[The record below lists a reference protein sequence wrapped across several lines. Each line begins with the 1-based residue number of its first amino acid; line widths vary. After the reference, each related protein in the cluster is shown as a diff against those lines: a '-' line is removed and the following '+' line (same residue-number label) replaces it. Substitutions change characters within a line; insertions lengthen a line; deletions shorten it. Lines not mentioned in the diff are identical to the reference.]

1 MYVRPTAT
9 APPAGIVF
17 ATDVVVCVTT
27 AAGPRRRPGSAA
39 MFASQYVNRLK
50 LMAATSDQ
58 NSNGVRVL
66 IVAHTCE

>member
-1 MYVRPTAT
+1 MSPTAT

-17 ATDVVVCVTT
+17 ATEVVVCVTT

-50 LMAATSDQ
+50 TIAANSVQ
-58 NSNGVRVL
+58 NSMGVRVL
-66 IVAHTCE
+66 TVAHTAE